1 ILPPNPQAYQ
11 SNNILTKLIYE
22 TPDSGR
28 WRLTGEAFWKG
39 VRTDILTDRSP
50 TITDSI
56 AHDTNKRFRIS
67 LDWTQ

>member
-1 ILPPNPQAYQ
+1 ARQGPFEFLFQYTRRDGFEANSTSRILPPNPQAYQ

-39 VRTDILTDRSP
+39 VRTDIL
-50 TITDSI
+50 
-56 AHDTNKRFRIS
+56 
-67 LDWTQ
+67 